1 MSTAENFQL
10 RPFQR
15 SVFNYIMQG
24 RSVILQAPTGAGKT
38 KAALMPF
45 LQNLAQQGSALP
57 YTCRYAV
64 SLRVLA
70 NQFYREYQSI
80 AANID
85 RKAPT
90 RLVDTYRQIGR
101 EVISI
106 QTGEQP
112 VDPQLESALTF
123 CTIDQL
129 LASFLAVPYGVGS
142 NRANLNV
149 GGIVGSYLVLDEFHL
164 YPLLREGKSIFGAR
178 TTAIQMLRLLRSIT
192 PFVLMTATFSTSLLN
207 RLKALL
213 DAEIVTVTDEEELR
227 EIAQG
232 RTRTF
237 WRSSSP
243 LDAER
248 ILEEHGQR
256 GRNKCT
262 LIVCNTVL
270 RAQKLFLELRKA
282 EMEGTRVILLHSRFS
297 IEDRKHLSEEVEREL
312 GPKQWDNG
320 TYLGRDII
328 VIATQVIEVG
338 LDISVQV
345 LHTENAPA
353 SSLVQ
358 RAGRCA
364 RFAQQQ
370 GNVYVYPLPLD
381 DDGKE
386 ASTLPYDKD
395 LCSAT
400 WNAFEQFNG
409 KEVGFSEE
417 QVLIDAVHTQEDEA
431 LLEQYE
437 KNERVILERIF
448 ESFNTNYRGISSTL
462 IRDVSQVQILIHD
475 NPETAIQETP
485 WRWQSFGMHPGSLVS
500 PKRWEAL
507 QKRGEELGLEWICK
521 EAQPFQEIAEP
532 DGADG
537 IDNRQKTTYRWVP
550 VASKDA
556 ILQALVIV
564 LPSQLARYDD
574 QLGFVVLDGQLAVE
588 PNDYQSTLVSGST
601 ADYKYRGSRQTS
613 YQDHIRGLIQAYNA
627 GIKDEIAYVAH
638 RLEKQMGLSNGI
650 VDQAVRLAIAC
661 HDLGKLDQAWQQWAL
676 SWQKLLWERQGWHE
690 YQVSDPSYC
699 YAKTDHDYS
708 KKQKEWQ
715 RDVKPKRPPHA
726 CESVAIGRNLIGTS
740 LGITKTERKECI
752 PVLRAVCGA
761 IARHHTSQASEHG
774 LVTLNENARNAAE
787 EALKIS
793 QQGAQWS
800 YNTSLLC
807 VRIPH
812 GDNLAPSTA
821 SSPKLTRPEWE
832 RDHLGELETWLYFV
846 IVRALRLADQRAG

>member
-1 MSTAENFQL
+1 MSAAENFRL

-15 SVFNYIMQG
+15 SVFDYIMQG

-38 KAALMPF
+38 KAALVPF
-45 LQNLAQQGSALP
+45 LQNLARQGNALP
-57 YTCRYAV
+57 HTCRYAV
-64 SLRVLA
+64 PMRVLA

-80 AANID
+80 AENID
-85 RKAPT
+85 REAPT

-106 QTGEQP
+106 QTGEQSD
-112 VDPQLESALTF
+112 DPQLESALTF

-129 LASFLAVPYGVGS
+129 LASFLAVPYSVGP

-149 GGIVGSYLVLDEFHL
+149 GGIIGSYLVLDEFHL
-164 YPLLREGKSIFGAR
+164 YPLLREGKSTFGAR
-178 TTAIQMLRLLRSIT
+178 TTAIQMLRLLKSIT

-213 DAEIVTVTDEEELR
+213 DAEIVTVTEEQELR

-232 RTRTF
+232 RTRIF
-237 WRSSSP
+237 QRSSSP
-243 LDAER
+243 MDAEQ
-248 ILEEHGQR
+248 ILLGHRQR
-256 GRNKCT
+256 ERNKCT

-270 RAQKLFLELRKA
+270 RAQRLFLQLRKA
-282 EMEGTRVILLHSRFS
+282 EMQGTRVILLHSRFS
-297 IEDRKHLSEEVEREL
+297 IEDRKRLSEEVEREL

-328 VIATQVIEVG
+328 VIATQVVEVG

-353 SSLVQ
+353 NSLIQ

-364 RFAQQQ
+364 RFARQQ
-370 GNVYVYPLPLD
+370 GKVLVYPLPPD
-381 DDGKE
+381 DEGKE
-386 ASTLPYDKD
+386 MNTLPYDKD
-395 LCSAT
+395 LCVAT
-400 WNAFEQFNG
+400 WNALEQFNE
-409 KEVGFSEE
+409 KEVGFPEE
-417 QVLIDAVHTQEDEA
+417 QVLINAVHTQEDED
-431 LLEQYE
+431 LLKQYE
-437 KNERVILERIF
+437 KNEGVILKHIF
-448 ESFNTNYRGISSTL
+448 ESFNTNDRGISSTL

-475 NPETAIQETP
+475 DPGSAIQETP
-485 WRWQSFGMHPGSLVS
+485 WRWQSFGMHPSSLAS

-507 QKRGEELGLEWICK
+507 QKRGEELEWVCK

-556 ILQALVIV
+556 IPQALIIA
-564 LPSQLARYDD
+564 LPRQLARYDD
-574 QLGFVVLDGQLAVE
+574 QFGFVLLDGQLEVE
-588 PNDYQSTLVSGST
+588 PNDYQSTLMPGPT
-601 ADYKYRGSRQTS
+601 ADYDYRGSQRTS
-613 YQDHIRGLIQAYNA
+613 YQDHIRGLVQAYNT
-627 GIKDEIAYVAH
+627 GINDEIAYVTH
-638 RLEKQMGLSNGI
+638 RLEEQLGLSSGI
-650 VDQAVRLAIAC
+650 VDQAIRLAIAC
-661 HDLGKLDQAWQQWAL
+661 HDLGKLGQAWQQWAL
-676 SWQKLLWERQGWHE
+676 SWQKLVWERQGRPA
-690 YQVSDPSYC
+690 YQLPDPSYC
-699 YAKTDHDYS
+699 FAKTDYNYS

-774 LVTLNENARNAAE
+774 TVDLTEHARKAAE
-787 EALKIS
+787 EALKIA
-793 QQGAQWS
+793 QQGDQWS
-800 YNTSLLC
+800 YNASLLVTC
-807 VRIPH
+807 IPQS
-812 GDNLAPSTA
+812 GDLAPSTA
-821 SSPKLTRPEWE
+821 LNPKLTKPEWE
-832 RDHLGELETWLYFV
+832 PGHLGELETWLYFI